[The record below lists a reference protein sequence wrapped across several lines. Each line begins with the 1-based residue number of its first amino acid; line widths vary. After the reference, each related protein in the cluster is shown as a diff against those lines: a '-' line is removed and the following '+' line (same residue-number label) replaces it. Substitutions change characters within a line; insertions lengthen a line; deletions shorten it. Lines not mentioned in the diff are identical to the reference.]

1 MTAPLALEQQI
12 EALSARLRETEAE
25 CAAKDRF
32 IAAIS
37 RELNNP
43 LAPVLLAVEH
53 LRSVLPNGDM
63 ARLTAAM
70 QLLERATD
78 GFAKRTRALL
88 DMADLSAAAPPLPTV
103 VLDMSALVIQAG
115 SDAAEIARLAG
126 CELELAVA
134 PGLSAVA
141 NAEALEH
148 VLGHILANAFRF
160 GAGRPVR
167 LSARLDVS
175 GDPRITISDH
185 GPGVS
190 ADKVASLFALWVSAR
205 LTGAMGGRISVDSL
219 PGDGTH
225 VHVSLPHAPPG
236 SVAPAAQTLQT
247 P

>member
-167 LSARLDVS
+167 LSARLWRNRWQACS
-175 GDPRITISDH
+175 HCSAKAARRSNPGLGSACGSRH
-185 GPGVS
+185 GSPVPWAAGS
-190 ADKVASLFALWVSAR
+190 ASTASRAMAR
-205 LTGAMGGRISVDSL
+205 TYM
-219 PGDGTH
+219 
-225 VHVSLPHAPPG
+225 
-236 SVAPAAQTLQT
+236 
-247 P
+247 